1 MNFFKDL
8 FIDTKL
14 YLGKNFFTI
23 FFLILIST
31 ILDFFAVISFIPI
44 IDILFPNMVSGSE
57 QILEIYIKF
66 FNLLSFEYNAI
77 SLTFLIITIFFLVKI
92 IEFFSDSYSFSISQ
106 NVKYKLQEEFL
117 FKLKKCFLSYFVNI
131 RTGEITNLYNRE
143 IGFVAETYRLLLMI
157 ITRLIVFFFLLL
169 FLLINEAYLTILTL
183 LLITLCVLSMKKFYK
198 IIEINATNIINEQK
212 KISSNFNF
220 FVNNIFSIKNSAYED
235 SQADK
240 IKDQTNNW
248 IKFLIKNNNYK
259 LIISS
264 FVEPIF
270 IILMI
275 FAIFIIFKINS
286 NVPTDYLL
294 NLGILL
300 RFGRHFL
307 NIQNY
312 YIKIINWK
320 RYFESKKFHDSLLKD
335 FSDNQSNKKQKISD
349 ISEILIE
356 KLNVSYEDKSII
368 KDFNIDLKT
377 PFCLKLEGKNGSGK
391 TTLVRAIVGLIKL
404 DTGNIKFNKF
414 NIDQLDKKN
423 LSNKICI
430 LDKNP
435 LIIKGSFLDNIKL
448 NPKSIFKKE
457 EIMKFINNFELSDI
471 FNENNLENKIIQES
485 GKNLSQGQMQKIAII
500 RSLLN
505 QFEVFILDEGL
516 SNIDEDNEKKIMNYL
531 IQLYNEKKISLI
543 LISHKSNFD
552 RYFDQ
557 KVQI

>member
-1 MNFFKDL
+1 MNFFKEL

-14 YLGKNFFTI
+14 HLGKNFFII
-23 FFLILIST
+23 FSLILIST
-31 ILDFFAVISFIPI
+31 ILDFFAIISFIPI
-44 IDILFPNMVSGSE
+44 INILFPSMVSGSE

-66 FNLLSFEYNAI
+66 FNFLNVEYNAI
-77 SLTFLIITIFFLVKI
+77 SLIVLIIAIYFFVKI
-92 IEFFSDSYSFSISQ
+92 IEFFSDFYSFSISQ

-131 RTGEITNLYNRE
+131 RTGEVTNLYNRE
-143 IGFVAETYRLLLMI
+143 IGFVAETYRLLLI
-157 ITRLIVFFFLLL
+157 IIARLIVFFFLLL
-169 FLLINEAYLTILTL
+169 FLLINEAYLTTLTV

-198 IIEINATNIINEQK
+198 VIETNATNIIKEQK

-220 FVNNIFSIKNSAYED
+220 FVNNIFSLKNSNYED
-235 SQADK
+235 SQIDK
-240 IKDQTNNW
+240 IKDQTSNW
-248 IKFLIKNNNYK
+248 IKLLIRNNKYR

-264 FVEPIF
+264 FVEPVF
-270 IILMI
+270 IILII
-275 FAIFIIFKINS
+275 FSIFIIFKINS
-286 NVPTDYLL
+286 NIPTDYLL

-307 NIQNY
+307 SIQNF

-320 RYFESKKFHDSLLKD
+320 RYFESKKFHDNLLED
-335 FSDNQSNKKQKISD
+335 FTDNQSYNKQKISK

-356 KLNVSYEDKSII
+356 KLNVSYENKLII

-391 TTLVRAIVGLIKL
+391 TTLVRAVMGLIKL
-404 DTGNIKFNKF
+404 DNGNIRFNKF
-414 NIDQLDKKN
+414 NLGQLDKKN

-448 NPKSIFKKE
+448 NPKSIFNKE
-457 EIMKFINNFELSDI
+457 EIMRFVNNFELSNL
-471 FNENNLENKIIQES
+471 FNENNLEDEIIKES

-505 QFEVFILDEGL
+505 KFEVLIIDEGL
-516 SNIDEDNEKKIMNYL
+516 SNIDENNEKKIMNYL
-531 IQLYNEKKISLI
+531 IRLYNEKKISLI
-543 LISHKSNFD
+543 FISHRSNFD
-552 RYFDQ
+552 HYFDK